1 MERYLK
7 DTYGITVYQ
16 EQVML
21 LSRLLANFT
30 RGESD
35 ALRKAMGKKLIDKM
49 NALKTKF
56 MSGGQ
61 ANGYKEET
69 LNKIWADW
77 EKFASYAF
85 NKSHATCYSWVAYQT
100 AYLKANYPSEYMAAV
115 LSRSLS
121 NITDITKFMDECKA
135 MGIQVLGPDV
145 NESILKFS
153 VNKNKNIRFGLGAVK
168 GVGEAAVQNIID
180 ERKQHGPFKDIFDFV
195 ERVNLTACN
204 KKNIESLALAGA
216 FDNFNIHREQFFAE
230 TGKGELFIET
240 LVRYG
245 NKFQT
250 DKNTATN
257 SLFGGEDFIAIA
269 KPEIPKCE
277 RWSDLER
284 LNKEKE
290 LVGIYLSA
298 HPLDEYRIIL
308 TYACNTGV
316 VELNEKENLQ
326 GKDLMFGG
334 IVTDYRE
341 GMTKKGSPYG
351 IIKIE
356 DFTGSGEIALF
367 GNNYINYSK
376 YGKQGMYLLIKGR
389 IEDPYNNG
397 RLSLSIGSI
406 NLLQDVKEN
415 LIEKICITVPIHDL
429 DKPMLNELSIL
440 IKNNPGQSMLYFK
453 VIDGENHITQNFF
466 SQNIR
471 LNVSR
476 QLIDFLQTNE
486 NIDFKING

>member
-1 MERYLK
+1 
-7 DTYGITVYQ
+7 
-16 EQVML
+16 
-21 LSRLLANFT
+21 
-30 RGESD
+30 
-35 ALRKAMGKKLIDKM
+35 
-49 NALKTKF
+49 
-56 MSGGQ
+56 
-61 ANGYKEET
+61 
-69 LNKIWADW
+69 
-77 EKFASYAF
+77 
-85 NKSHATCYSWVAYQT
+85 
-100 AYLKANYPSEYMAAV
+100 
-115 LSRSLS
+115 
-121 NITDITKFMDECKA
+121 
-135 MGIQVLGPDV
+135 
-145 NESILKFS
+145 
-153 VNKNKNIRFGLGAVK
+153 
-168 GVGEAAVQNIID
+168 
-180 ERKQHGPFKDIFDFV
+180 
-195 ERVNLTACN
+195 
-204 KKNIESLALAGA
+204 
-216 FDNFNIHREQFFAE
+216 
-230 TGKGELFIET
+230 
-240 LVRYG
+240 
-245 NKFQT
+245 
-250 DKNTATN
+250 
-257 SLFGGEDFIAIA
+257 
-269 KPEIPKCE
+269 
-277 RWSDLER
+277 
-284 LNKEKE
+284 
-290 LVGIYLSA
+290 
-298 HPLDEYRIIL
+298 
-308 TYACNTGV
+308 
-316 VELNEKENLQ
+316 
-326 GKDLMFGG
+326 MFGG

-356 DFTGSGEIALF
+356 DFTGSGEIAVF

>member
-1 MERYLK
+1 M
-7 DTYGITVYQ
+7 
-16 EQVML
+16 
-21 LSRLLANFT
+21 
-30 RGESD
+30 
-35 ALRKAMGKKLIDKM
+35 
-49 NALKTKF
+49 
-56 MSGGQ
+56 
-61 ANGYKEET
+61 
-69 LNKIWADW
+69 
-77 EKFASYAF
+77 
-85 NKSHATCYSWVAYQT
+85 
-100 AYLKANYPSEYMAAV
+100 
-115 LSRSLS
+115 
-121 NITDITKFMDECKA
+121 
-135 MGIQVLGPDV
+135 
-145 NESILKFS
+145 
-153 VNKNKNIRFGLGAVK
+153 
-168 GVGEAAVQNIID
+168 
-180 ERKQHGPFKDIFDFV
+180 
-195 ERVNLTACN
+195 
-204 KKNIESLALAGA
+204 
-216 FDNFNIHREQFFAE
+216 
-230 TGKGELFIET
+230 
-240 LVRYG
+240 
-245 NKFQT
+245 
-250 DKNTATN
+250 
-257 SLFGGEDFIAIA
+257 
-269 KPEIPKCE
+269 
-277 RWSDLER
+277 
-284 LNKEKE
+284 
-290 LVGIYLSA
+290 GIYLSA

-429 DKPMLNELSIL
+429 DKPMLNEISIL